1 MAQQLQDRQQL
12 KRKLQARCQRIRAM
26 VYLVVSR
33 LEQPRGG
40 RQYIEDLAAAMD
52 AGEQEIMALK
62 EQQQQQFEE
71 LLAEVSW
78 QQCLTAEPPR
88 RTWQ

>member
-12 KRKLQARCQRIRAM
+12 KRKLQSRCQRIRAM

-33 LEQPRGG
+33 LEHPRGG

-78 QQCLTAEPPR
+78 QHCLHF
-88 RTWQ
+88 

>member
-12 KRKLQARCQRIRAM
+12 KRKLQSRCQRIRAM

-33 LEQPRGG
+33 LEHPRAD

-71 LLAEVSW
+71 LLAKVSW
-78 QQCLTAEPPR
+78 QHCLHF
-88 RTWQ
+88 